1 MARDYT
7 KEYQEIIRESFEL
20 GQDPRQLAYDYVAW
34 QNYTQPNIE
43 NIISVPVKETALD
56 IGCAYGT
63 TSVFLKK
70 IGWNKVIGID
80 ITDRYVNK
88 KLFDKYQIEFKQS
101 NIMTDSI
108 PSVDLIVFTEILEHL
123 CGDIQGIFNK
133 LSDALNPD
141 GYIVLSTPLKGVY
154 CAEPIGKDLTSYMEL
169 MKFQGDINSPIDD
182 HYYLYSPGEIEELCK
197 NANLIIKKQNIE
209 KWLHY
214 LLQKSQLAS

>member
-7 KEYQEIIRESFEL
+7 KEYQEIIKESFEI
-20 GQDPRQLAYDYVAW
+20 GQDQRQLTYDNVAW
-34 QNYTQPNIE
+34 QSYTQPNIE
-43 NIISVPVKETALD
+43 NIMLVPVKETALD

-70 IGWNKVIGID
+70 LGWNKVMGID

-88 KLFDKYQIEFKQS
+88 KLFDKYQIEFKQN

-108 PSVDLIVFTEILEHL
+108 PSADLIVFTEVLEHL
-123 CGDIQGIFNK
+123 NGDIQQVFNK
-133 LSDALNPD
+133 LADSLNPD

-154 CAEPIGKDLTSYMEL
+154 KGKPLGKDLTSYKEL

-182 HYYLYSPGEIEELCK
+182 HYYLYSPGEIEGLCK

>member
-1 MARDYT
+1 M
-7 KEYQEIIRESFEL
+7 EQ
-20 GQDPRQLAYDYVAW
+20 QAY
-34 QNYTQPNIE
+34 
-43 NIISVPVKETALD
+43 
-56 IGCAYGT
+56 
-63 TSVFLKK
+63 FLKK
-70 IGWNKVIGID
+70 LGWNKVIGID

-154 CAEPIGKDLTSYMEL
+154 GAEPIGKDLTSYMEL

-182 HYYLYSPGEIEELCK
+182 HYYLYSPGEIEEVSVK
-197 NANLIIKKQNIE
+197 TANLIIKKQNIE

>member
-1 MARDYT
+1 MARNYT
-7 KEYQEIIRESFEL
+7 EEYQEIIKESFEI
-20 GQDPRQLAYDYVAW
+20 GQDQRQLTYDNVAW
-34 QNYTQPNIE
+34 QSYIQPNIE
-43 NIISVPVKETALD
+43 NIMLVPVKETALD

-70 IGWNKVIGID
+70 IGWNVMGID

-88 KLFDKYQIEFKQS
+88 KLFDKYQIGFKQS

-108 PSVDLIVFTEILEHL
+108 PSADLIVFTEILEHL

-154 CAEPIGKDLTSYMEL
+154 GVQPIGKDLTSYMEL
-169 MKFQGDINSPIDD
+169 MKFQGDINSPVDD
-182 HYYLYSPGEIEELCK
+182 HYYLYSPEEIEELCK

>member
-1 MARDYT
+1 MARNYT
-7 KEYQEIIRESFEL
+7 EEYQEIIKESFEI
-20 GQDPRQLAYDYVAW
+20 GQDQRQLTYDNVAW
-34 QNYTQPNIE
+34 QSYIQPNIE
-43 NIISVPVKETALD
+43 NIMLVPVKETALD

-70 IGWNKVIGID
+70 IGWNVMGID

-88 KLFDKYQIEFKQS
+88 KLFDKYQIGFKQS

-108 PSVDLIVFTEILEHL
+108 PSADLIVFTEILEHL

-154 CAEPIGKDLTSYMEL
+154 GVQPIGKDLTSYKEL
-169 MKFQGDINSPIDD
+169 MKFQGDINSPVDD
-182 HYYLYSPGEIEELCK
+182 HYYLYSPEEIEELCK
-197 NANLIIKKQNIE
+197 NANLVIKKQNIE

>member
-7 KEYQEIIRESFEL
+7 KEYQEIIKESFEI
-20 GQDPRQLAYDYVAW
+20 GQDQRQLTYDNVAW
-34 QNYTQPNIE
+34 QSYTQPNIE
-43 NIISVPVKETALD
+43 NIMLVPVKETALD

-70 IGWNKVIGID
+70 IGWNVMGID

-101 NIMTDSI
+101 NVITDSI
-108 PSVDLIVFTEILEHL
+108 PSADLIVFTEILEHL
-123 CGDIQGIFNK
+123 YGDIQGVFNK
-133 LSDALNPD
+133 LSNALNPD

-154 CAEPIGKDLTSYMEL
+154 GAEPIGKDLTSYKEL
-169 MKFQGDINSPIDD
+169 MKFQGDINSPVDD
-182 HYYLYSPGEIEELCK
+182 HYYLYSPEEIEGLCK
-197 NANLIIKKQNIE
+197 NANLVIKKQNIE
-209 KWLHY
+209 KWIHY

>member
-1 MARDYT
+1 MARNYT
-7 KEYQEIIRESFEL
+7 EEYQEIIKESFEI
-20 GQDPRQLAYDYVAW
+20 GQDQRQLTYDNVAW
-34 QNYTQPNIE
+34 QSYIQPNIE
-43 NIISVPVKETALD
+43 NIMLVPVKETALD

-70 IGWNKVIGID
+70 IGWNVMGID

-88 KLFDKYQIEFKQS
+88 KLFDKYQIGFKQS

-108 PSVDLIVFTEILEHL
+108 PSADLIVFTEILEHL

-154 CAEPIGKDLTSYMEL
+154 GVQPIGKDLTSYKEL
-169 MKFQGDINSPIDD
+169 MKFQGDINSPVDD